1 MFDVSTLSDKEE
13 LVGAELR
20 LFRQAPAVP
29 WGPPAG
35 PLHLQLFA
43 CQSPLLLEARSL
55 DPQGAPRPGWEV
67 FDVWRGLR
75 PQPWKQLEPP

>member
-20 LFRQAPAVP
+20 LFRQAPAAP

-35 PLHLQLFA
+35 PLRLQLFA
-43 CQSPLLLEARSL
+43 GQSPLLLEARSL
-55 DPQGAPRPGWEV
+55 DPQG
-67 FDVWRGLR
+67 
-75 PQPWKQLEPP
+75 